1 MNGSLR
7 LVRAMALALILSIIL
22 VHTCGAQTDMP
33 DSAAS
38 LNMRD
43 NEIRI
48 CNAILS
54 TFSDVMSPDE
64 RTILQEI
71 ELRIPM
77 DYDLTR
83 VIAYRQGGRV
93 IEISFGFFGTM
104 VDASNNYA
112 LAEYYSP
119 RDPDIY
125 NKYEAYYKYLND
137 AIDQNEQ
144 SIGENHPKLQRFAE
158 FAGIPAE
165 TQTQIMSQSDVRD
178 FQVKLLFSAIAYV
191 LAHEI
196 GHHVLG
202 HVDAPPAA
210 TAAESRERE
219 SQADQYAF
227 ALTMRAGFT
236 AFGVLPALAF
246 FEAAE
251 GKAADPDASHPLAYC
266 RIFGAWMY
274 TLDQLAADKKFAPL
288 FEKAPGM
295 LPGAPQYNALKA
307 KLALDCP

>member
-7 LVRAMALALILSIIL
+7 LAGAMTLALILSISL
-22 VHTCGAQTDMP
+22 VQTSGAQTDTP
-33 DSAAS
+33 SSATS
-38 LNMRD
+38 LALRD
-43 NEIRI
+43 NWIRI
-48 CNAILS
+48 CNGILS
-54 TFSDVMSPDE
+54 VFSDVMSPDE

-83 VIAYRQGGRV
+83 VIAYREGGRV

-104 VDASNNYA
+104 IEASDNLT
-112 LAEYYSP
+112 LAEYYATQ
-119 RDPDIY
+119 DPDIL

-144 SIGENHPKLQRFAE
+144 SIGESHPKLQHFPE

-165 TQTQIMSQSDVRD
+165 TQEQIMSESEVRD
-178 FQVKLLFSAIAYV
+178 VQVRLELATIAYV

-227 ALTMRAGFT
+227 SLTTRAGFT
-236 AFGVLPALAF
+236 AFGALPALAF

-251 GKAADPDASHPLAYC
+251 GKAADPDASHPLAGC
-266 RIFGAWMY
+266 RILGAWMY
-274 TLDQLAADKKFAPL
+274 ALDQLAADQKFAPL
-288 FEKAPGM
+288 FEKVPGM

-307 KLALDCP
+307 QLAQDCS

>member
-1 MNGSLR
+1 
-7 LVRAMALALILSIIL
+7 MALALILSISL
-22 VHTCGAQTDMP
+22 VQTCGAQTDTP

-38 LNMRD
+38 LTMRD

-54 TFSDVMSPDE
+54 AFSDVMSPEE
-64 RTILQEI
+64 RAILHEI

-83 VIAYRQGGRV
+83 VIAYRQDGRV

-104 VDASNNYA
+104 IDASNNWT
-112 LAEYYSP
+112 LAEYYATQ
-119 RDPDIY
+119 DPDIF

-165 TQTQIMSQSDVRD
+165 TQAQIMSQSDVRD
-178 FQVKLLFSAIAYV
+178 VQVKLEFATIAYV

-227 ALTMRAGFT
+227 SLTMRAGFT
-236 AFGVLPALAF
+236 AFGALPALAF

-274 TLDQLAADKKFAPL
+274 TLDQLAADQKFAPL
-288 FEKAPGM
+288 FEKMPGM

-307 KLALDCP
+307 QLAQDCS

>member
-1 MNGSLR
+1 MT
-7 LVRAMALALILSIIL
+7 LALILSISL
-22 VHTCGAQTDMP
+22 AHACGAQTDTP
-33 DSAAS
+33 NSAAS
-38 LNMRD
+38 LALRD

-48 CNAILS
+48 SNGILS
-54 TFSDVMSPDE
+54 AFSDVMSPDE
-64 RTILQEI
+64 RAILQEI

-104 VDASNNYA
+104 VDASNNWVLAQYYA
-112 LAEYYSP
+112 TQ
-119 RDPDIY
+119 DPDIF

-144 SIGENHPKLQRFAE
+144 SIGESHPKLLRFPE
-158 FAGIPAE
+158 FAGIPPE
-165 TQTQIMSQSDVRD
+165 TQAQIMSQGEVRD
-178 FQVKLLFSAIAYV
+178 VLVKLEFATIAYV

-219 SQADQYAF
+219 TQADQYAF
-227 ALTMRAGFT
+227 SLTMRAGFT
-236 AFGVLPALAF
+236 AFGALPALAF

-251 GKAADPDASHPLAYC
+251 GKAVDPDASHPLAYC

-274 TLDQLAADKKFAPL
+274 TLDQLAADQKFAPL
-288 FEKAPGM
+288 FEKMPGM

-307 KLALDCP
+307 QLAQDCT

>member
-1 MNGSLR
+1 
-7 LVRAMALALILSIIL
+7 MALALILSTCL
-22 VHTCGAQTDMP
+22 VQACRAQTDTP
-33 DSAAS
+33 NSTAS
-38 LNMRD
+38 LTMRD
-43 NEIRI
+43 NEMRI

-54 TFSDVMSPDE
+54 SFSDVMSPDE

-83 VIAYRQGGRV
+83 VVAYRQGGGSRV

-104 VDASNNYA
+104 IDASNNWT
-112 LAEYYSP
+112 LAEYYTTQ
-119 RDPDIY
+119 DPDIL

-144 SIGENHPKLQRFAE
+144 SPGESHPKLQRFAE
-158 FAGIPAE
+158 FAGIPLE
-165 TQTQIMSQSDVRD
+165 TQEQIMGQSEVRD
-178 FQVKLLFSAIAYV
+178 IQVKLEFATIAYV

-210 TAAESRERE
+210 TAAESRKRE
-219 SQADQYAF
+219 SLADQYAF
-227 ALTMRAGFT
+227 SLTMRAGFT
-236 AFGVLPALAF
+236 AFGALPALAF

-274 TLDQLAADKKFAPL
+274 TLDQLAADQKFAPL
-288 FEKAPGM
+288 FEKMPGM

-307 KLALDCP
+307 QLAQDCS